1 MKKRIVFLDR
11 DGTINIEK
19 NYLYRIEDF
28 EFIPGAEKA
37 ISMLNRS
44 GYQVVVVSNQAGVA
58 RGYYT
63 VKDVDKLH
71 NFINVRLKDYGA
83 HIDQFFFCPHHP
95 EAGLGEYKTECNC
108 RKPKIGMF
116 LQAEKIYQVD
126 KNHSWMIGDNT
137 SDIEA
142 GQRYGVRTILVKS
155 GYGKEVIKKGEIC
168 PDYIKKDLYEAVCFI
183 LNMEEHNG

>member
-1 MKKRIVFLDR
+1 
-11 DGTINIEK
+11 
-19 NYLYRIEDF
+19 
-28 EFIPGAEKA
+28 
-37 ISMLNRS
+37 MLNRS

-116 LQAEKIYQVD
+116 CR
-126 KNHSWMIGDNT
+126 
-137 SDIEA
+137 
-142 GQRYGVRTILVKS
+142 QRKF
-155 GYGKEVIKKGEIC
+155 IK
-168 PDYIKKDLYEAVCFI
+168 
-183 LNMEEHNG
+183 